1 MTLDQDINMDKK
13 YQQRVSKELKR
24 LADGLLRVTDRSNE
38 MREWATQVTD
48 SKSLEGLY
56 NVIQEWDYVEASD
69 KISNKISNKGVK
81 DKINLLVALIKS
93 NLKICKGLNNFDT
106 NEYTEDLN
114 YVVGME
120 TVVNTRTIT
129 KDEKIHM
136 NIINKK
142 HLTIQRILDSK

>member
-1 MTLDQDINMDKK
+1 MDEK

-24 LADGLLRVTDRSNE
+24 LADGMLHTVDRADEIRGWTERVTN
-38 MREWATQVTD
+38 
-48 SKSLEGLY
+48 SKDLESLY
-56 NVIQEWDYVEASD
+56 NVIQGFDIAEEAD

-81 DKINLLVALIKS
+81 DKIEKLISLIKT

-106 NEYTEDLN
+106 KEYTEDVN
-114 YVVGME
+114 YVIGMDS
-120 TVVNTRTIT
+120 VVDTRTIT